1 MIPAF
6 YEFRSATKIVSGEG
20 AIEHIPFE
28 LANLGVTRPLVI
40 TDKRILELGLTRI
53 VLDALA
59 DSELGGAVVFDDV
72 PVDSSVQVANSVAQL
87 FRDRG
92 CDGIVAVGGGSVL
105 DTAKGAAIV
114 LATGGADL
122 MDLRGSEVLSNMPAP
137 PLVAVPTT
145 AGTGSE
151 VTGAA
156 VIKDTARDV
165 KMAFV
170 SFDLQPHVAVLD
182 PRMTLGLP
190 PRITAS
196 TAMDAVVHA
205 VEAASCRQRNPLSDA
220 YAYSAITLVREN
232 LETVLSDGRDKRA
245 RLAMANAAL
254 MAGIAFSNSM
264 VGVVHA
270 IGHACGGVAHVAHGD
285 AMAILLPHGMEFN
298 IDVCGDAYAELLLSL
313 AGADVYAATAPADRP
328 AAAVAAVRAMLAT
341 CADRGGLP
349 LRLSEVGVSVS
360 QIADIAWVALGD
372 GSISFNP
379 KDVSLQDAEE
389 ILKAAL

>member
-6 YEFRSATKIVSGEG
+6 YEFRSATKIVSGDN
-20 AIEHIPFE
+20 AIEHIAFE
-28 LANLGVTRPLVI
+28 LENLGVTRPLVI

-72 PVDSSVQVANSVAQL
+72 PVDSSVEVANSVARL
-87 FRDRG
+87 FKDRA

-122 MDLRGSEVLSNMPAP
+122 MELRGSEVLSNMPMP

-196 TAMDAVVHA
+196 TAMDAVVHS

-220 YAYSAITLVREN
+220 YAYSAVTLVREN
-232 LETVLSDGRDKRA
+232 LDTVLSDGRDKRA

-285 AMAILLPHGMEFN
+285 AMAILLPYCMEFN
-298 IDVCGDAYAELLLSL
+298 LDVCADVYAEILLPL

-349 LRLSEVGVSVS
+349 LRLGEVGVSVS
-360 QIADIAWVALGD
+360 QIADIARVALGD

-379 KDVSLQDAEE
+379 KDVSLQDAEA